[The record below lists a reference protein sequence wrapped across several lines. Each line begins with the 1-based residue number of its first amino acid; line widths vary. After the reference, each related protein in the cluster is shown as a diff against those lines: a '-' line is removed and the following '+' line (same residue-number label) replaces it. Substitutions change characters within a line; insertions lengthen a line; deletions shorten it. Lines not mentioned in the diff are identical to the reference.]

1 MPLQNKRQFT
11 IEEYLAIER
20 NSEQKC
26 EYFAGE
32 IYAMVGA
39 SEPHNL
45 IVTNL
50 VRELSNQ
57 LKKRSCKV
65 YSNDMRVKVKAT
77 GSYTYPDVV
86 AICKDPIFDDE
97 HKDTLLNPTVLIEI
111 LSKSTEAYGRG
122 EKFEHYRK
130 MESLSEYLLVSQDKY
145 YIEHF
150 TRQPSGQW
158 LLSETNHPEQIV
170 ELPSIHCQLAMS
182 EVYDKVEI

>member
-11 IEEYLAIER
+11 IEEYLALER
-20 NSEQKC
+20 NSEQKS
-26 EYFAGE
+26 EYYAGE

-45 IVTNL
+45 IVTNI
-50 VRELSNQ
+50 VSELSNQ
-57 LKKRSCKV
+57 LKKHTGRV
-65 YSNDMRVKVKAT
+65 YSNNMRVKVEAT
-77 GSYTYPDVV
+77 GLYTYPDIVT
-86 AICKDPIFDDE
+86 ICSDPIFDDE
-97 HKDTLLNPTVLIEI
+97 HKDTLLNPTILIEV
-111 LSKSTEAYGRG
+111 LSKSTEAYNRG

-150 TRQPSGQW
+150 IRQPNDQW
-158 LLSETNHPEQIV
+158 LLLETNHIEQIL
-170 ELPSIHCQLAMS
+170 ELPSIHCQLALS